1 MADKDKI
8 KGWTLYQRK
17 LWRWLVSTEIRV
29 FFIIESAVVLMGA
42 ITGVIIW
49 CSKGFTTLS
58 DGLEFFRVLITIMIA
73 VGGGYGL
80 ILAARRAVK
89 FSEQVETGQKQLFNE
104 QLGRGAE
111 LLANGEVVMRQTGIR
126 VLEDLAETTINQ
138 GLSKENIK
146 QAQLIMRII
155 HDFVHADTNTP
166 LKGNE
171 DSGARIAKGRERL
184 DIALGIRTLA
194 SLYNESG
201 KQDDFKE
208 LVQFQA
214 CRLEG
219 LIFNGAEL
227 QGVDFSY
234 AKLQGAHFWLAKLQ
248 GANLNYAQLQGANF
262 NQAQLQDARFW
273 IAQLQGAD
281 FNQAN
286 LQWANFKIA
295 KLQGADFSYAQ
306 LQGASF
312 SYAQLQKASFMGAQ
326 LQGAN
331 FSYAKLQ
338 GADFKG
344 ANLQWVDCTGADFL
358 GAKGLMQEHINGMIF
373 EDKYSPKLP
382 KIFKDDLDPKCGYE
396 WKKDQNDKFN
406 RRRFVKSKAEWS
418 GKWVDEYL
426 AEIGIHNP
434 KDDG

>member
-1 MADKDKI
+1 MADKDKT
-8 KGWTLYQRK
+8 KGWTSYPHKWWGR
-17 LWRWLVSTEIRV
+17 LVSTEIRV
-29 FFIIESAVVLMGA
+29 LFIIESAVVLMGA
-42 ITGVIIW
+42 IAGVIIW

-58 DGLEFFRVLITIMIA
+58 DGLEFFRVLITVMIA

-111 LLANGEVVMRQTGIR
+111 LLANGEIVMRQTGIR

-166 LKGNE
+166 LKGDE
-171 DSGARIAKGRERL
+171 DPGARIAQGRERL

-201 KQDDFKE
+201 KRDDFKE
-208 LVQFQA
+208 LVQFQD

-227 QGVDFSY
+227 QGVKFSYAQLQGARFWQAQLQGANFWLAELQGADFSRAQLQDARLWLAQLQGARFLQAQLQGADFKV
-234 AKLQGAHFWLAKLQ
+234 AKLQGADFSHAE
-248 GANLNYAQLQGANF
+248 LQGANF
-262 NQAQLQDARFW
+262 NQAKLQKANLRD
-273 IAQLQGAD
+273 AQLQGAD
-281 FNQAN
+281 FSH
-286 LQWANFKIA
+286 A
-295 KLQGADFSYAQ
+295 KLQE
-306 LQGASF
+306 
-312 SYAQLQKASFMGAQ
+312 
-326 LQGAN
+326 
-331 FSYAKLQ
+331 
-338 GADFKG
+338 ADFKG

-358 GAKGLMQEHINGMIF
+358 GAKGLTQEHINGMIF
-373 EDKYSPKLP
+373 EDKCSHKLP
-382 KIFKDDLDPKCGYE
+382 KSFKDDLDLKCGYE

-418 GKWVDEYL
+418 GKYVDEYL